1 MSVAVFGVVA
11 VSGRASAQAPGGMG
25 GMGGGT
31 GGGFGLLWLVVLVG
45 LGVVAV
51 GAFRSRSQP
60 SAQADTAMETLRR
73 RYARGE
79 LSEEEFDRR
88 RESLRRQR

>member
-1 MSVAVFGVVA
+1 VSVAVFGVVA

-25 GMGGGT
+25 GGM
-31 GGGFGLLWLVVLVG
+31 GGGFGLLWLVVLIG
-45 LGVVAV
+45 LVAVAV
-51 GAFRSRSQP
+51 GAFRSHSLP
-60 SAQADTAMETLRR
+60 SAKADTAMETLRR

-79 LSEEEFDRR
+79 VSEEEFARR